1 MKDVLTLL
9 TYIVFASVILAT
21 VAIADSTP
29 GRGTATS
36 NRQITGMATLER

>member
-29 GRGTATS
+29 GRATAIS
-36 NRQITGMATLER
+36 NRHIAGMATLER